1 MKRVDMLLLGGA
13 IVMIAGIAI
22 GVRVHKRWSAPSAD
36 QEMAPEEDEDA
47 GIAAW
52 CADGLSPVNGNGCFA
67 SPPGSAKDTP
77 LILYLH
83 GIYDQR
89 ADADEMDRQR
99 RLAKF
104 ATQRGFA
111 VLALRGLEGG
121 CSPEPE
127 FATKWCWPSNE
138 RTAARAPETVGEWK
152 PALRAAARAGAG
164 GRRYVLGFSNGGFF
178 AGLLA
183 VRALFDADAFVV
195 GNAGPVEPVHALGT
209 KPPLLLMSADDD
221 ASQDGMMRLDD
232 ELTREG
238 WLHENYA
245 RAGTHELTDDE
256 IDAALTFFV
265 RLRSEKLPFS
275 TPLSSHR
282 PRARE
287 ARPPEEAEGAALPQA
302 SSGRFAP
309 DAGEHEPAVV
319 PTVPTI
325 DDSSPSR

>member
-36 QEMAPEEDEDA
+36 EEIAPEEDEDA
-47 GIAAW
+47 GTAAW

-67 SPPGSAKDTP
+67 SPPGATKDTP

-99 RLAKF
+99 RVAKL

-121 CSPEPE
+121 CSADPE

-138 RTAARAPETVGEWK
+138 RTAARGPETVDQWK
-152 PALRAAARAGAG
+152 PALRAAAHAGAG
-164 GRRYVLGFSNGGFF
+164 GPRYVLGFSNGGFF
-178 AGLLA
+178 SGLLA
-183 VRALFDADAFVV
+183 VRALFEAEAFVV
-195 GNAGPVEPVHALGT
+195 GNAGPVEPVHALGA

-221 ASQDGMMRLDD
+221 PSQEGMMRLDD

-238 WLHENYA
+238 WLHENYS

-265 RLRSEKLPFS
+265 RLRREKLPFG

-287 ARPPEEAEGAALPQA
+287 ARPPEEVAAPPPEAKTEL
-302 SSGRFAP
+302 GAP
-309 DAGEHEPAVV
+309 DAGAHITTATPAVE
-319 PTVPTI
+319 
-325 DDSSPSR
+325 DASPLR

>member
-1 MKRVDMLLLGGA
+1 
-13 IVMIAGIAI
+13 
-22 GVRVHKRWSAPSAD
+22 
-36 QEMAPEEDEDA
+36 
-47 GIAAW
+47 
-52 CADGLSPVNGNGCFA
+52 
-67 SPPGSAKDTP
+67 
-77 LILYLH
+77 
-83 GIYDQR
+83 
-89 ADADEMDRQR
+89 
-99 RLAKF
+99 
-104 ATQRGFA
+104 
-111 VLALRGLEGG
+111 
-121 CSPEPE
+121 
-127 FATKWCWPSNE
+127 
-138 RTAARAPETVGEWK
+138 VGEWK